1 MISKKLYPFI
11 LLITSCAQIVTPS
24 GGPKDDEAPTVKSSY
39 PANKT
44 TLFEENKITI
54 NFDEYV
60 EIKKPEQIVISPYI
74 KEKPSIESEGK
85 SIVIDLKKS
94 ILEKNKTYTI
104 NFGNSISDNHE
115 GKTLE
120 NYSYCFST
128 GNFIDSLAIEGT
140 IVNALNL
147 KPEKEITVGLYN
159 IDNYV
164 DSTVIKEYPSYLSQT
179 NEDGKF
185 AITNLPASKFYLF
198 AFKDENKNLKY
209 EKIEDIAFIVNPIE
223 SSYPQ
228 TKTKLFLSQA
238 TLHDKNKILDTLNRE
253 PGVYTLAIYQPKR
266 VEYIKQKGDKNTYT
280 KWLHNE
286 NQIDTLFIFSKQ
298 RIDSSTTSFQF
309 KFGEKEETIEF
320 RNRKKLKNSPLELKI
335 NKGLSIK
342 DTIKLSSNYPID
354 SIQAKTI
361 IVKQDTLLIE
371 TKIVQIDQFN
381 WTINFKKE
389 ESNIYE
395 IQIKDST
402 IMDIWGRYNKG
413 FKSSIQIKNAKETG
427 TLSIAITNNSKENY
441 LIQLVSGDD
450 NEIVNKEITNTKSE
464 TVLFDYLDPIEIKV
478 KVIKDSNK
486 NGKWDRA
493 NYSEK
498 TEAEEVAYLEQKI
511 TIRAFWDIEQSLD
524 IEKMFN
530 K

>member
-128 GNFIDSLAIEGT
+128 GNFIDSLAIEGS

-159 IDNYV
+159 IENYD
-164 DSTVIKEYPSYLSQT
+164 DSTVMKNYPSYLSQT
-179 NEDGKF
+179 NEEGKF
-185 AITNLPASKFYLF
+185 LISNLPPSKFYLF

-209 EKIEDIAFIVNPIE
+209 EKIEDVAFILNPIE

-238 TLHDKNKILDTLNRE
+238 TLHNKNKILDTLNRE
-253 PGVYTLAIYQPKR
+253 PGVYTLAFYQPEK
-266 VEYIKQKGDKNTYT
+266 VEFIKKKSDKNTYNR
-280 KWLHNE
+280 WQHNE
-286 NQIDTLFIFSKQ
+286 NQIDTLFIYSKQ
-298 RIDSSTTSFQF
+298 KLDSSISTFQV
-309 KFGEKEETIEF
+309 KIGEKEETIEF
-320 RNRKKLKNSPLELKI
+320 RNRKKLKNSALELKV
-335 NKGLSIK
+335 NRDLSIK
-342 DTIKLSSNYPID
+342 DTVKLSSNYPID
-354 SIQAKTI
+354 SIRAKTI
-361 IVKQDTLLIE
+361 IVKQDTILIE
-371 TKIVQIDQFN
+371 AKILQVDNFN

-389 ESNIYE
+389 ESKIYE

-402 IMDIWGRYNKG
+402 IQDIWGRYNKG
-413 FKSSIQIKNAKETG
+413 LKTSIQMKNAKETG
-427 TLSIAITNNSKENY
+427 TLSLNIINNSKENY

-450 NEIVNKEITNTKSE
+450 KEIINKEIINSKSE
-464 TVLFDYLDPIEIKV
+464 VVLFDYLDPIEIKV

>member
-11 LLITSCAQIVTPS
+11 LLITSCAQIVTPG
-24 GGPKDDEAPTVKSSY
+24 GGPKDDEAPKVKSSL

-44 TLFEENKITI
+44 TSFSQSKITI
-54 NFDEYV
+54 NFDEFV

-74 KEKPSIESEGK
+74 KEKPTIESDGK

-94 ILEKNKTYTI
+94 ILEKDKTYTI

-120 NYSYCFST
+120 NFSYCFST
-128 GNFIDSLAIEGT
+128 GSFIDSLAIEGT

-159 IDNYV
+159 IENYD
-164 DSTVIKEYPSYLSQT
+164 DSTVMKNYPSYLSQT

-185 AITNLPASKFYLF
+185 LISNLPPSKFYLF

-209 EKIEDIAFIVNPIE
+209 EKIEDVAFIVNPIE

-238 TLHDKNKILDTLNRE
+238 TLHNKNKILDTLNRE
-253 PGVYTLAIYQPKR
+253 PGVYTLAIYQPEKVEFIMKR
-266 VEYIKQKGDKNTYT
+266 DNKNTYSR
-280 KWLHNE
+280 WQHNE
-286 NQIDTLFIFSKQ
+286 NQIDTLFIYSKQ
-298 RIDSSTTSFQF
+298 KIDSSTSSFQV
-309 KFGEKEETIEF
+309 KIAEKEETIEF
-320 RNRKKLKNSPLELKI
+320 RNRKKIKNSALELKV
-335 NKGLSIK
+335 NRDLSIK
-342 DTIKLSSNYPID
+342 DTVKLSSNYPID
-354 SIQAKTI
+354 SIRAKTI

-371 TKIVQIDQFN
+371 AKIVQVDNFN

-389 ESNIYE
+389 ESKIYE

-402 IMDIWGRYNKG
+402 IQDIWGRYNKG
-413 FKSSIQIKNAKETG
+413 LKTNIQMKNAKETG
-427 TLSIAITNNSKENY
+427 TISLNIINNSKENY

-450 NEIVNKEITNTKSE
+450 KEIINKEIINSKSE
-464 TVLFDYLDPIEIKV
+464 VVLFDYLNPIEIRV

-498 TEAEEVAYLEQKI
+498 TQAEEVAYLDQKI

-524 IEKMFN
+524 IQKIFN